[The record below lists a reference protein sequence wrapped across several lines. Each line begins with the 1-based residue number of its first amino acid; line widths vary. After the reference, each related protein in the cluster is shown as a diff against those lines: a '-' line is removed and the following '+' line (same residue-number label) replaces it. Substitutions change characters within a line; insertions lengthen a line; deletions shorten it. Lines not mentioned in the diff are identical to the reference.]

1 MHERLTP
8 REAYE
13 RTFTGDRWDALAAA
27 GANKQRPLWA
37 STGVKNPRYDDTR

>member
-1 MHERLTP
+1 MHERWTP